1 MVRDKKFYQ
10 QFFKIC
16 IVLVLQNVLTLSV
29 NLADNVMLGNYN
41 EAALAGATAVNQIQ
55 FVYQQLLLGIG
66 DTLVILGSQY
76 WGKNQ
81 VAEVKKT
88 GAAAMIFGLALIT
101 IFFIN
106 ATLNPELLM
115 HIFTADQAIIEQGV
129 VYLSMIRFTYI
140 FLGIVAIIL
149 ATLRTVE
156 VVKIAFCL
164 SVSTLLINCSINW
177 VLIYG
182 RYGFPELGIK
192 GAAIGTL
199 IARIVELCILVT
211 YVVVKER
218 RLQLRFKD
226 FIHIDR
232 EILKAYTIL
241 LCPILFSSAMW
252 GINTALQT
260 AILGH
265 MSSNAITANSVASN
279 LFLLIKTGALG
290 AAATS
295 SIIIGK
301 TIGTGKLE
309 LVQEYAKTLQKMFVG
324 IGLVGGSIL
333 YLLINPVLSL
343 YSLSQESR
351 DLAEAFLKILC
362 IVMVFMSYQMPTNAG
377 IIRGA
382 GGTKYMMYLDM
393 ISIYVIVLPLS
404 FFMAFVVEASPIVVV
419 MCLNIDQIFKGIPAF
434 IKVNYGKWIHELA

>member
-1 MVRDKKFYQ
+1 MRDKKFYQ

-16 IVLVLQNVLTLSV
+16 IVLVLQNMLTLSV

-115 HIFTADQAIIEQGV
+115 HIFTTDEAIIEQGIA
-129 VYLSMIRFTYI
+129 YLSLIRFTYI
-140 FLGIVAIIL
+140 FLGIVAITL

-211 YVVVKER
+211 YIAVKER
-218 RLQLRFKD
+218 RLQLRLKD

-232 EILKAYTIL
+232 EILKAYAIL
-241 LCPILFSSAMW
+241 LCPILLSSAMW

-301 TIGTGKLE
+301 TIGAGKLE
-309 LVQEYAKTLQKMFVG
+309 LVKEYAKTLQVMFVG
-324 IGLVGGSIL
+324 IGVVGGSIL

-419 MCLNIDQIFKGIPAF
+419 MCLNIDQFFKGIPAF